1 MESDSP
7 LTWDKLE
14 IKKTNYILN
23 LIIIFLLILI
33 LLILVNHIDYI
44 KNCFKKLDKTIY
56 TKKEIIEDDNTC
68 WDS

>member
-1 MESDSP
+1 MDSDSP

-33 LLILVNHIDYI
+33 IIILVNYIDYI
-44 KNCFKKLDKTIY
+44 KTYLKKLDKTIY
-56 TKKEIIEDDNTC
+56 TKKEINEDDTTC

>member
-23 LIIIFLLILI
+23 IIIILLLILI

-44 KNCFKKLDKTIY
+44 KNCFKK
-56 TKKEIIEDDNTC
+56 
-68 WDS
+68 

>member
-1 MESDSP
+1 MNSDSP

-33 LLILVNHIDYI
+33 IIILVNHIDYI
-44 KNCFKKLDKTIY
+44 KICLK
-56 TKKEIIEDDNTC
+56 
-68 WDS
+68 

>member
-1 MESDSP
+1 MDSDSP

-33 LLILVNHIDYI
+33 IIILVNHIDYI
-44 KNCFKKLDKTIY
+44 KICLKKLDKTIY
-56 TKKEIIEDDNTC
+56 TKKEIIEDVNKC
-68 WDS
+68 CDS